1 MYSSGLMVSDPTST
15 TCAPWGMFLFA
26 ISLVG
31 SSSFNPLTNTM
42 SALEINAATLG
53 LGS

>member
-1 MYSSGLMVSDPTST
+1 MYSSGVSVCVPSST
-15 TCAPWGMFLFA
+15 ISEPSGRLVSA

-31 SSSFNPLTNTM
+31 SSSLSPLTNTM
-42 SALEINAATLG
+42 SACDICSATLG